1 MLRRSGGKRAAEEAS
16 IDITPLL
23 DIVFIMLIFFI
34 VTSTFIKEP
43 GIDVNRPTAE
53 TAEDQRLAVSS
64 DNKIWIN
71 REEVEIDGVRAAIER
86 LRREN
91 PKGSAVLQVDGAAH
105 TRYMVEVLQRI
116 RDAGVNDVVAVSA
129 KRS

>member
-1 MLRRSGGKRAAEEAS
+1 M
-16 IDITPLL
+16 IDLL
-23 DIVFIMLIFFI
+23 AR
-34 VTSTFIKEP
+34 

-53 TAEDQRLAVSS
+53 TAEDQRLVSILVAVSS